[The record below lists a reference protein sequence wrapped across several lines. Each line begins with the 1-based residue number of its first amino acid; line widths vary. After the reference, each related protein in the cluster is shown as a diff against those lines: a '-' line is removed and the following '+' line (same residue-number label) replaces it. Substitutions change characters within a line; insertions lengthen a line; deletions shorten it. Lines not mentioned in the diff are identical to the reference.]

1 MKNLII
7 IFLSLVV
14 LGCSNRETPLTSYQK
29 WHTVTI
35 NFEGPNTSEKAA
47 ENPFLNYRLSVEFKH
62 RESKYTVRGFYA
74 ADGDAAQTSADSGN
88 IWKVRFAPDR
98 IGKWTYKAKL
108 YSGDNIA
115 LSDNMLEGNQIE
127 LTNSSGEFMVIPS
140 DKKGAD
146 FRAHGRLVNDKGYF
160 RFHNSDKYWIKGGAD
175 SPENLLAFE
184 DFDGT
189 YRMQISNDDGESKTN
204 DTLHRYSPHLQDW
217 QNGDPTWQNGK
228 GKGLIGALNYL
239 ASKKMNVA
247 YFLTMNIEGDGKD
260 VWPYVSPDDFTR
272 FDVSKL
278 AQWDIVFQHM
288 QLKGILMHMVL
299 QETENETLL
308 DNGDTGEMRQLYLRE
323 MVARFGHHLGLNFNL
338 GEENGYAEF
347 TPISQNDAQ
356 RKAMT
361 DFLTEIDPYNN
372 PILLHTHSH
381 EPYRTYILDSIVGFQ
396 NLDGLS
402 LQVDKREEAAAV
414 METWKTKSRDSGHNW
429 LITMDEI
436 GMWHTG
442 AQSDSLSP
450 NHNSLRGQV
459 LWGTLLSGAAGVEWY
474 FGARNRYHD
483 LNAEDWRSRNR
494 LWELTGYALDFFEAN
509 LPYWEMNPA
518 HELVNTK
525 NAYCYRKKGEVYA
538 LYLPN
543 SEDSTIDL
551 SAVEGMFKLYWFD
564 PLRGGE
570 IQLGSISSVQGGS
583 IQSLGKPPTDS
594 EQDWVVLLK
603 R

>member
-1 MKNLII
+1 
-7 IFLSLVV
+7 
-14 LGCSNRETPLTSYQK
+14 
-29 WHTVTI
+29 
-35 NFEGPNTSEKAA
+35 
-47 ENPFLNYRLSVEFKH
+47 
-62 RESKYTVRGFYA
+62 
-74 ADGDAAQTSADSGN
+74 
-88 IWKVRFAPDR
+88 
-98 IGKWTYKAKL
+98 
-108 YSGDNIA
+108 
-115 LSDNMLEGNQIE
+115 
-127 LTNSSGEFMVIPS
+127 
-140 DKKGAD
+140 
-146 FRAHGRLVNDKGYF
+146 
-160 RFHNSDKYWIKGGAD
+160 
-175 SPENLLAFE
+175 
-184 DFDGT
+184 
-189 YRMQISNDDGESKTN
+189 
-204 DTLHRYSPHLQDW
+204 
-217 QNGDPTWQNGK
+217 
-228 GKGLIGALNYL
+228 
-239 ASKKMNVA
+239 
-247 YFLTMNIEGDGKD
+247 
-260 VWPYVSPDDFTR
+260 
-272 FDVSKL
+272 
-278 AQWDIVFQHM
+278 
-288 QLKGILMHMVL
+288 
-299 QETENETLL
+299 
-308 DNGDTGEMRQLYLRE
+308 